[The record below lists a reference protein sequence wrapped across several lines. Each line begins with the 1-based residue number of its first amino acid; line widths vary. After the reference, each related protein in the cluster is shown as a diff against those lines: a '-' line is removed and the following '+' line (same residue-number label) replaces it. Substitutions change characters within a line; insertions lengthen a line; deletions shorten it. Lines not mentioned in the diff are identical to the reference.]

1 MKKILLSFT
10 CILMAA
16 LLAVPALAHEK
27 GTLSTRPIKASKR
40 PSMTTLVQQKVAQV
54 SNKTIPDGGPFR
66 YAGPCEEAPTIQFA
80 GKELALRCDFGGG
93 VFSDTQ
99 TSNVYY
105 WNTRNKFRREDVSV
119 MITWD
124 REWLADPGTFDMTI
138 RDWNIQVT
146 KEMYVSKDAYEMR
159 PYNNGNVVLSGYN
172 NDQDY
177 HRGWLSIYRT
187 FDQGHMLFELRV
199 PPEIENDE
207 EQLKDWRRRIVNEAA
222 SLPIPAPYDMHQS

>member
-1 MKKILLSFT
+1 MKKILLSLT
-10 CILMAA
+10 CILMAVI
-16 LLAVPALAHEK
+16 LAGPALARER
-27 GTLSTRPIKASKR
+27 GTLSARPIKASKR
-40 PSMTTLVQQKVAQV
+40 PSIATLVQQKVTQV
-54 SNKTIPDGGPFR
+54 SDKTKPNGGPFR
-66 YAGPCEEAPTIQFA
+66 YAGPCKKAPTIQFA
-80 GKELALRCDFGGG
+80 GKELSLRCDFAGG

-105 WNTRNKFRREDVSV
+105 WNIPNKFRREDVSV

-124 REWLADPGTFDMTI
+124 IEWLADPGTFDITI
-138 RDWNIQVT
+138 RDWDIQDM

-159 PYNNGNVVLSGYN
+159 PYDDGNVVLSGYN

-187 FDQGHMLFELRV
+187 FDQGRMLFELRV

-207 EQLKDWRRRIVNEAA
+207 GI
-222 SLPIPAPYDMHQS
+222 Y